1 MSSRQRGRSVGRS
14 VALAGLALVGLVLSG
29 CGGSVGIHPG
39 SAAVVGDESLSMSKI
54 DDTTALYCR
63 AYLPQIQQ
71 SSTKQIPMRLLRQY
85 VAASLSQR
93 LLGEQ
98 LASQYDVQ
106 PGSQYTQRIDQI
118 TQQFASASPDAKKA
132 VVDVEG
138 GDAYLQTV
146 QVAIGQKLLA
156 ESGQPAGSLKAA
168 LQRGVVATQDWLTS
182 HSIRIDPVFGVA
194 VDGGQFKPATDQT
207 SYPLSA
213 LASQGTSATSQQDPA
228 YVGALPPAQVC
239 G

>member
-1 MSSRQRGRSVGRS
+1 M
-14 VALAGLALVGLVLSG
+14 ALGGLALIGLLLSG
-29 CGGSVGIHPG
+29 CSSIGIHPG

-54 DDTTALYCR
+54 DSTAVLYCR

-71 SSTKQIPMRLLRQY
+71 SSTPVIPMRLLRQY

-98 LASQYDVQ
+98 LADQYAVQPSSQYA
-106 PGSQYTQRIDQI
+106 QRIGQI
-118 TQQFASASPDAKKA
+118 EQQFAAADPDAKKA

-138 GDAYLQTV
+138 GDPYLQTV

-156 ESGQPAGSLKAA
+156 DSGQPTTTTKAA
-168 LQRGVVATQDWLTS
+168 LQRGEVATQDWLKS
-182 HSIRIDPVFGVA
+182 HAISIDPVFGVA
-194 VDGGQFKPATDQT
+194 VDGGQFKPVSDQT

-213 LASQGTSATSQQDPA
+213 LASQGASDASQPGPDYIQ
-228 YVGALPPAQVC
+228 ALSTAQVC

>member
-1 MSSRQRGRSVGRS
+1 MSEARARVGRS
-14 VALAGLALVGLVLSG
+14 VALVGLAVVGLVLSG
-29 CGGSVGIHPG
+29 CGASVGIHPG
-39 SAAVVGDESLSMSKI
+39 SAAVVGDESLSMSRI
-54 DDTTALYCR
+54 DDTTALYCK

-71 SSTKQIPMRLLRQY
+71 SSTKLIPMRLLRQY

-98 LASQYDVQ
+98 LASEYDVR
-106 PGSQYTQRIDQI
+106 PTSQYTQRIDQI
-118 TQQFASASPDAKKA
+118 EQQFASASADAKKA

-156 ESGQPAGSLKAA
+156 ASGRSAGSVKAA
-168 LQRGVVATQDWLTS
+168 LERGQVATQDWLTT
-182 HSIRIDPVFGVA
+182 HTIRIDPVFGVA

-207 SYPLSA
+207 SYPLSV
-213 LASQGTSATSQQDPA
+213 LASQGASSTTQQDPA
-228 YVGALPPAQVC
+228 YVGALPPSQVC

>member
-1 MSSRQRGRSVGRS
+1 LAV
-14 VALAGLALVGLVLSG
+14 AGLVLVGLVLSG
-29 CGGSVGIHPG
+29 CGSLGIHPG

-54 DDTTALYCR
+54 DDTTALYCQ
-63 AYLPQIQQ
+63 AYLPQLQQ
-71 SSTKQIPMRLLRQY
+71 SSTAQVPMRLLRQY

-98 LASQYDVQ
+98 LATQYAVQ
-106 PGSQYTQRIDQI
+106 PGSQYTQRVNQI
-118 TQQFASASPDAKKA
+118 KQQFATSAPDAEKA

-138 GDAYLQTV
+138 GDPYLQTV

-156 ESGQPAGSLKAA
+156 ASGQPAGSLKAA
-168 LQRGVVATQDWLTS
+168 LQRGEVATQDWLTH

-194 VDGGQFKPATDQT
+194 VDGGQFTPVSDQT

-213 LASQGTSATSQQDPA
+213 LASLGASGTSQPDPA

>member
-1 MSSRQRGRSVGRS
+1 VSQARARIGRS
-14 VALAGLALVGLVLSG
+14 VAAAGLALVGLVLSG
-29 CGGSVGIHPG
+29 CGSLGIHPG

-54 DDTTALYCR
+54 DDTAALYCT

-71 SSTKQIPMRLLRQY
+71 SSTAVIPMRLLRQY

-106 PGSQYTQRIDQI
+106 PGSQYTTRIGQI
-118 TQQFASASPDAKKA
+118 EQQFATAAPDEKNA
-132 VVDVEG
+132 VIDVEG
-138 GDAYLQTV
+138 GDPYLQTI

-156 ESGQPAGSLKAA
+156 DSGQPPGTLKAA
-168 LQRGVVATQDWLTS
+168 LQRGQVATQDWLRT
-182 HSIRIDPVFGVA
+182 HSISIDPVFGVA
-194 VDGGQFKPATDQT
+194 VDGGQFKPVSDQT

-213 LASQGTSATSQQDPA
+213 LSSQGDSGSSQPDAA
-228 YVGALPPAQVC
+228 YVGALPSAQVC